1 MHNGLVSGIPQLDT
15 FSFRELISYFQ
26 PQNFLD
32 LVLILALNR
41 PGARSNI
48 KRIWEQKLKS
58 QKKAFSSPELNQI
71 LTETYGSI
79 IFEEQ
84 ISQIL
89 AFVFDCSFAEAEVYR
104 EKLKT
109 FLDRKNKS

>member
-15 FSFRELISYFQ
+15 LSFRELINRF
-26 PQNFLD
+26 PLQNFLD

-41 PGARSNI
+41 PGARNSI
-48 KRIWEQKLKS
+48 ERIWEQKLKN
-58 QKKAFSSPELNQI
+58 QKESFSSSELNQI
-71 LTETYGSI
+71 LAETYGSI
-79 IFEEQ
+79 VFEEQ

-89 AFVFDCSFAEAEVYR
+89 AFVFDCSFAEAETYR

-109 FLDRKNKS
+109 LF